1 MNEAQ
6 ENEYGGQPNYISARW
21 PAGGYTRGGEGGRGV
36 EGEGYDRNKRGA
48 TERLDC
54 RFTGYA
60 VDEIR
65 GRRAFQM
72 RMAQIGGEKDNPAW
86 EQP

>member
-1 MNEAQ
+1 
-6 ENEYGGQPNYISARW
+6 
-21 PAGGYTRGGEGGRGV
+21 V